1 MFNYD
6 ILENCDLGIQKNGVK
21 SFYNTDNGFKASE
34 WVREPIKKMKTY
46 DCPQMTSAL
55 KFRDENGS
63 GSVTENHI
71 GYMLSNANSVQS
83 NSTNVALFSTGI
95 YKGHGFSVTPE
106 NFDRVVLLFSARKLV
121 MPTWLNE
128 KDEYMVPDVNNSKY
142 SEFLNDAIIYSL
154 FNNGSE
160 QSSLNNIEYKGENR
174 RIKNEF
180 FWMSNKKIME
190 LASHHS
196 FNTIMNQRFD
206 NERFVFEKIFGENG
220 IYNNLSSCAKEVID
234 MVNHLVEISF
244 ERREGFSS
252 YENQLDNW
260 DAGYAQL
267 KLLWKEHYPEQFKEF
282 RAKYKVLEDKMRPM
296 VYELGFLLK

>member
-6 ILENCDLGIQKNGVK
+6 ILENSDLGIQKNGVK
-21 SFYNTDNGFKASE
+21 SFYNTDNSSKASE
-34 WVREPIKKMKTY
+34 WVREPIKKMKTH

-55 KFRDENGS
+55 KLRNEDGR
-63 GSVTENHI
+63 GSVTDNHI

-83 NSTNVALFSTGI
+83 NSTNVALYSTGI
-95 YKGHGFSVTPE
+95 YKGNGFSVTPE
-106 NFDRVVLLFSARKLV
+106 NFDRVVSLFAARKLI
-121 MPTWLNE
+121 MPTWINE
-128 KDEYMVPDVNNSKY
+128 KDEYITPNENNIQY
-142 SEFLNDAIIYSL
+142 SEFLNDAIVYSL

-160 QSSLNNIEYKGENR
+160 QSSLSNIEYKGVNR

-190 LASHHS
+190 LASQNS

-206 NERFVFEKIFGENG
+206 SERFVYTKIFGENG
-220 IYNNLSSCAKEVID
+220 VYNSLSSCAKDVID
-234 MVNHLVEISF
+234 YANYLVEISF
-244 ERREGFSS
+244 EMREQFSS

-267 KLLWKEHYPEQFKEF
+267 KLLWKKDYPEQFKEF

>member
-21 SFYNTDNGFKASE
+21 SFYNTDNNFRASE
-34 WVREPIKKMKTY
+34 WVRQPIKKMKTY

-55 KFRDENGS
+55 KFRNEDGR
-63 GSVTENHI
+63 GSVTDNHI

-83 NSTNVALFSTGI
+83 NSTNVALYSTGI
-95 YKGHGFSVTPE
+95 YKGNGFSVTSE
-106 NFDRVVLLFSARKLV
+106 NFDRVVALFTARKLIT
-121 MPTWLNE
+121 PTWINE
-128 KDEYMVPDVNNSKY
+128 KDEYLVPNINDYRY
-142 SEFLNDAIIYSL
+142 SEFLNDSIIYSL

-160 QSSLNNIEYKGENR
+160 QSSLSNIEYKDEIK

-180 FWMSNKKIME
+180 FWMSNKQIME
-190 LASHHS
+190 FGSKFS
-196 FNTIMNQRFD
+196 FNTVMSQRFD
-206 NERFVFEKIFGENG
+206 SERFVYLRLFGENG
-220 IYNNLSSCAKEVID
+220 IYDNLSDNSKDVID
-234 MVNHLVEISF
+234 CATNLVKLSF
-244 ERREGFSS
+244 ERRESFSS

-282 RAKYKVLEDKMRPM
+282 RAKYKLLEDKMRPM